1 MSNCKNSTDA
11 PAVAIRPRVPSP
23 RNPLLSSI
31 PITHV
36 CGYADA
42 LSNCASVLGAIADLF
57 GGNAK
62 DCGYKT
68 LASKQAQYGVWLM
81 LNGVIG
87 VLEAA
92 ARIEPSRNDL
102 KEVTA
107 IFTRAETET
116 LREMAD
122 ARNLSVE
129 ELVESLVKAGLTAE
143 EPA

>member
-1 MSNCKNSTDA
+1 
-11 PAVAIRPRVPSP
+11 
-23 RNPLLSSI
+23 
-31 PITHV
+31 
-36 CGYADA
+36 
-42 LSNCASVLGAIADLF
+42 
-57 GGNAK
+57 
-62 DCGYKT
+62 
-68 LASKQAQYGVWLM
+68 M

-143 EPA
+143 VPA